1 MAYIGFQKP
10 MYCPF
15 TVSTDASGNEIETY
29 GEIKTFAKGIT
40 LTSSL
45 NTSKTKLYADD
56 GVAEQV
62 NEFISGS
69 MTITV
74 DGIENEVSADIAG
87 AKVDSETGD
96 VTNTDTDTPAYVR
109 FGFIVRRFR
118 DNKSMYRA
126 QIYHK
131 VMFDLPADDYETKG
145 ESIVFKTE
153 TVTAE
158 IMRNKDRDWRKRS
171 EWKESLADAREWLT
185 KNLKPTATA

>member
-10 MYCPF
+10 MYCPI
-15 TVSTDASGNEIETY
+15 TVSTGSDGNETETY
-29 GEIKTFAKGIT
+29 GEVKTFAKGIT
-40 LTSSL
+40 LNSSL
-45 NTSKTKLYADD
+45 NTSKQKLHADD

-74 DGIENEVSADIAG
+74 DGIENEVAADITG
-87 AKVDSETGD
+87 ATIDTETGD

-118 DNKSMYRA
+118 GNKSMYRA

-158 IMRNKDRDWRKRS
+158 IMRNMDGEWRKRS
-171 EWKESLADAREWLT
+171 EWKESLADAKTWLT
-185 KNLKPTATA
+185 QNLKAVTT

>member
-15 TVSTDASGNEIETY
+15 TVSTDTSGNETEIY

-87 AKVDSETGD
+87 AKIDSETGD

>member
-15 TVSTDASGNEIETY
+15 TVSTDTSGNETEIY

-62 NEFISGS
+62 NEFVSGS

-87 AKVDSETGD
+87 AKVNSDTGD

-158 IMRNKDRDWRKRS
+158 IMRNKDREWRKRS
-171 EWKESLADAREWLT
+171 EWKESLAEAREWLT
-185 KNLKPTATA
+185 KNLKPTETA